1 MLLTAEGEPKITDFG
16 LAKRLQNDPHATEAG
31 YATQSGAAVGTPS
44 YMAPEQA
51 AGKTKE
57 IGPATDVYGLG
68 ALLYEMLTGRPPF
81 RCDAQRGRELRA
93 QPIEGDL
100 AIARLRAG
108 VGGRGARDRP
118 DQVQQAGSLTRTER
132 CGTRDVEDDLGPR
145 VRGVRVLA
153 TRAAGRIEAPGE
165 LGGRNAARTGD
176 DEVV

>member
-1 MLLTAEGEPKITDFG
+1 KSLITPCSSLVDGRAGPHLLAFG
-16 LAKRLQNDPHATEAG
+16 LPVLRDQATFLG
-31 YATQSGAAVGTPS
+31 R
-44 YMAPEQA
+44 
-51 AGKTKE
+51 
-57 IGPATDVYGLG
+57 PAR
-68 ALLYEMLTGRPPF
+68 TGRPPF

-145 VRGVRVLA
+145 VRGGRGLA
-153 TRAAGRIEAPGE
+153 TWAAGRIEAPGE
-165 LGGRNAARTGD
+165 LGGRNGSRTGG